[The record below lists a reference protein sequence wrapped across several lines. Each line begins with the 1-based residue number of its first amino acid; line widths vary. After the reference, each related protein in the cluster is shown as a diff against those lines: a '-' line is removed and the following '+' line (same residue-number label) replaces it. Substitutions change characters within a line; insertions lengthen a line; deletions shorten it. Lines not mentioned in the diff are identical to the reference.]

1 MSWAQTVLETYQDLA
16 LAGESVT
23 TLNGKVVDCYQYE
36 LAVKTLEWGRACA
49 EKDRFKAKALA
60 RSNALLATVSS

>member
-1 MSWAQTVLETYQDLA
+1 MSWAQSVLETFQDLT

-23 TLNGKVVDCYQYE
+23 TINGRVVDCYEYE

-49 EKDRFKAKALA
+49 EKDRFKEKALA
-60 RSNALLATVSS
+60 RANVLLAAAS

>member
-1 MSWAQTVLETYQDLA
+1 MSWAQIVLETYQELT

-23 TLNGKVVDCYQYE
+23 HVNGKVVDCYEYE

-49 EKDRFKAKALA
+49 EKDRFKEKALA
-60 RSNALLATVSS
+60 RANALLATASA